1 MSPVRISLD
10 GEERSLARGLRV
22 RSLLSQEQIE
32 QVRRGE
38 LVVLDGKGRER
49 GLDGALVDGLALR
62 LAPRPRA

>member
-62 LAPRPRA
+62 LAPHPRA